1 MKNNKGITLVALVI
15 TIIVLLI
22 LAGVSISLVV
32 GENGVLSRATG
43 ASAKSKRGQLIEAM
57 DLALEDCQTQYVN
70 DKYADEKAALEAIT
84 PKAVARALQKNKYNL
99 FDDNNDT
106 TTTGTTDGSWNDS
119 DEKQQVFY
127 VGAKDSQG
135 KDRLAVKV
143 LVVTKNEDGTD
154 KDYPQIYTSYNKE
167 LGAASTDTTK
177 FPDAAKPTV
186 EKDPDPV

>member
-1 MKNNKGITLVALVI
+1 MKNNRGITLVALVI

-57 DLALEDCQTQYVN
+57 DLALEDCQTKYVN
-70 DKYADEKAALEAIT
+70 DKYADESADLDNIT
-84 PKAVARALQKNKYNL
+84 PKEVAKALQKNKYNL
-99 FDDNNDT
+99 FDSTSATKGTDAESWDT
-106 TTTGTTDGSWNDS
+106 SNADPAGTD
-119 DEKQQVFY
+119 QHIFY

-143 LVVTKNEDGTD
+143 LVDTDG
-154 KDYPQIYTSYNKE
+154 KDYPQIYTSYYKE
-167 LGAASTDTTK
+167 LGDATDADETAFPKAAQ
-177 FPDAAKPTV
+177 PIV
-186 EKDPDPV
+186 EEDSV